1 MIRVARGGLLTTV
14 QDGGRHGMQQHG
26 IVTAGAMDQA
36 AYRIANL
43 LVGNAAGVAALEA
56 TMVGP
61 TLEFQTD
68 TLVALTGADMGA
80 TLDDRTVP
88 LWRPF
93 TARAGSV
100 LVLGSVRSGCR
111 AYIAVAGGIAVPLV
125 LGSRSTDLIASIGG
139 LDGRALRPADM
150 LPTGDPPD
158 AANAI
163 AGRLAASPGAARAA
177 GRSLIPRYTQE
188 PVIRVIAG
196 PDHDRFSTRS
206 HARFTGDA
214 FEVTAQSNR
223 MGIRLSGSALSLAG
237 AYDLVSSPVATGTVQ
252 VPPSGEPIVLM
263 SDHQTI
269 GGYPRMAVAI
279 TVDLPLL
286 AQTPPGARI
295 RFREVT
301 VPEAQSLYLQRER
314 DFRLFAESVRFQY
327 R

>member
-1 MIRVARGGLLTTV
+1 MIRIARGGLLTTV
-14 QDGGRHGMQQHG
+14 QDAGRHGMQQHG
-26 IVTAGAMDQA
+26 IVTAGAMDQT
-36 AYRIANL
+36 AYRIANM
-43 LVGNAAGVAALEA
+43 LVGNAAGAAALEA

-61 TLEFQTD
+61 TLEFQAD

-93 TARAGSV
+93 TARAGTV
-100 LVLGSVRSGCR
+100 LVTGSVRSGCR
-111 AYIAVAGGIAVPLV
+111 TYIAVAGGIAVPRV

-139 LDGRALRPADM
+139 LEGRTLRMSDM
-150 LPTGDPPD
+150 LPAGDLTD
-158 AANAI
+158 AARAI
-163 AGRLAASPGAARAA
+163 SARLAAAPEAARAA
-177 GRSLIPRYTQE
+177 GRSLIPRYSRE

-196 PDHDRFSTRS
+196 PDQDRFSTRS
-206 HARFTGDA
+206 RDRLTSDP

-223 MGIRLSGSALSLAG
+223 MGIRLRGSALSLAG

-269 GGYPRMAVAI
+269 GGYPRMAVAV

-295 RFREVT
+295 RFRQVT
-301 VPEAQSLYLQRER
+301 VPEAQSLYLHRER
-314 DFRLFAESVRFQY
+314 DLRLFAESVRVHY